1 MDVFGNIHDEWFPVA
16 RCGDLKPQ
24 TCLPLTLLDHRL
36 LLVVDS
42 DAKPSLFPDTCP
54 HRGAQLSLG
63 SFADSRLQ
71 CPYHGWEFGLDG
83 RCLYQP
89 AHPDR
94 DPPQASSL
102 NSYLLREEYGLL
114 WTCLGDNPQNLPKY
128 PYYEDESGP
137 SLVLETVALAS
148 SGPRIVENFLDLA
161 HFPFVHAGYLGDP
174 EYAGIDRYT
183 VEVVEGVL
191 RLTEVSVWQPNPGP
205 SATSG
210 GPVSY
215 EYTVS
220 HPYAATLTKTPS
232 DGDGDSDDL
241 GGFSILL
248 VASPLSEIECLVWR
262 VVTVRDPEVDADAQ
276 RSFNRTIFEQDI
288 EVVESQLPKR
298 LPLDLQ
304 AEVHQPAD
312 AGSLAYRKWLIERGT
327 MYGTVYESD

>member
-1 MDVFGNIHDEWFPVA
+1 M
-16 RCGDLKPQ
+16 
-24 TCLPLTLLDHRL
+24 
-36 LLVVDS
+36 
-42 DAKPSLFPDTCP
+42 
-54 HRGAQLSLG
+54 
-63 SFADSRLQ
+63 
-71 CPYHGWEFGLDG
+71 
-83 RCLYQP
+83 
-89 AHPDR
+89 
-94 DPPQASSL
+94 
-102 NSYLLREEYGLL
+102 L
-114 WTCLGDNPQNLPKY
+114 WACLGDNPQNLPKY
-128 PYYEDESGP
+128 ADYEADSGL
-137 SLVLETVALAS
+137 SLVLEAAPLAS

-174 EYAGIDRYT
+174 KISGIARYG

-191 RLTEVSVWQPNPGP
+191 CLTEVSVWQPNPGP

-215 EYTVS
+215 EYSVS

-232 DGDGDSDDL
+232 DIDGGDL

-248 VASPLSEIECLVWR
+248 VASPLNEIECLVWR

-276 RSFNRTIFEQDI
+276 RAFNRTIFEQDI

-298 LPLDLQ
+298 LPLDLR

-327 MYGTVYESD
+327 TYGTIYETG